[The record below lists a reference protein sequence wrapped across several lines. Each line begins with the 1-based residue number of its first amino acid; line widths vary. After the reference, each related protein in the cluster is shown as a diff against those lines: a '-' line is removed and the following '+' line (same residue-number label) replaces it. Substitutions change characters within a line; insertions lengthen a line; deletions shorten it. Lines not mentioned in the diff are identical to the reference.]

1 MAIPLPMRA
10 PASTSPGKWTP
21 TTTREMPTMSAQANI
36 TIDSPPKIKTLIV
49 AIQNA
54 AEVWPE
60 GKLNLSEAVIKEWKL
75 GLKSAG
81 LSRFK
86 VFFKM

>member
-1 MAIPLPMRA
+1 
-10 PASTSPGKWTP
+10 
-21 TTTREMPTMSAQANI
+21 MPTMSAQANI

-60 GKLNLSEAVIKEWKL
+60 GN
-75 GLKSAG
+75 
-81 LSRFK
+81 
-86 VFFKM
+86 